1 MVEVKELN
9 LTEILTALQDF
20 MTSDGAISAEQRDFY
35 TVFRQHLNGHEG
47 EFKVED
53 IERLLMNAKE
63 EVPDL
68 LEEEFIKMGEAILTR
83 YRSKNEDAINERI
96 RALAAEEA
104 RKRALAEAERK
115 KREEEERIAEEARLA
130 EEALSL
136 IHI

>member
-20 MTSDGAISAEQRDFY
+20 MTSDGAISGEQREFY
-35 TVFRQHLNGHEG
+35 TVFRGHLNSHVG

-53 IERLLMNAKE
+53 IENLLMKAKT

-68 LEEEFIKMGEAILTR
+68 LEEEF
-83 YRSKNEDAINERI
+83 
-96 RALAAEEA
+96 
-104 RKRALAEAERK
+104 
-115 KREEEERIAEEARLA
+115 
-130 EEALSL
+130 LSL